1 MKIMFYNQVMRRI
14 DRLKKLKK
22 IRKILKLEIIGIQTQ
37 DILTTKES
45 LTVLVI

>member
-22 IRKILKLEIIGIQTQ
+22 IGKILKLEIIGIQTLE
-37 DILTTKES
+37 IC
-45 LTVLVI
+45 